1 MGRVSRSLCGVVGPV
16 VPQDTLKARA
26 QSAKSAK
33 AVQEM
38 ASGMSTSNALAAF
51 DRMEEKV
58 RARLSPSLS
67 HTTLSHFSLSHTRPY
82 SAMLSVR
89 RPSANDPLFSFGPMP
104 RGPRTA
110 AVGRTSEGSF
120 TD

>member
-1 MGRVSRSLCGVVGPV
+1 V

-67 HTTLSHFSLSHTRPY
+67 HYSLTLLPLTHSAILGYALSTASQCKRSPVLFWPY
-82 SAMLSVR
+82 
-89 RPSANDPLFSFGPMP
+89 
-104 RGPRTA
+104 A
-110 AVGRTSEGSF
+110 AWP
-120 TD
+120 